1 MSHQVFC
8 GCYYQTRT
16 HDNSY
21 WTVKN
26 YLPQVQLEAHTTILL
41 TTSRTTLT
49 QTFSNPSPK
58 DAITECIYTFPLYD
72 GVSVVSFTCRIGSRT
87 LHGLVKEKD
96 KARAVY
102 TEAVSRGETAGL
114 LEQLP
119 EAADVFSTTLGNIPP
134 GEKVAIQITYVGEL
148 KHDAETD
155 GTRFTLPTRIAPR
168 YGSLP
173 NSILRSGMT
182 AQEEGGIKITVDAMV
197 PEGSFIRSV
206 QSPTHPIAVSMGT
219 TSTAP
224 KDDPA
229 LHRASATLS
238 LGTSQLDNDFVLIV
252 LAKDTGVPAAL
263 LETHST
269 IKDQRAL
276 MVTLVPKFSLPPSR
290 PEIIFV
296 VDRSGSM
303 QNKMATLK
311 SAMKVFLKSLPL
323 GVKFNICS
331 FGNMH
336 SFLWTQSKPYG
347 QMTLDEAISHV
358 DDFIAN
364 YGGTQTFDAMMA
376 AVESR
381 FKDLPCE
388 VMLLTDGE
396 IWNQD
401 QLFTYLDN
409 VIQESKGGVRVFAL
423 GIGNSVS
430 HALVEG
436 IARAGHGF
444 AQSVGEG
451 EKLDSKVVRMLKG
464 GLSPHVTDYTLEVQ
478 YEPNVDEDEEYEMVE
493 KVTDSLQLLW
503 DKESVPQE
511 LKQKQKPI
519 SLFDPSADT
528 EHEEKHIG
536 NDIDGLDRYT
546 HLPTVVTPKL
556 LQAPSRIP
564 PLFPFTRT
572 TVYLLLS
579 PQALQRAPKTV
590 VLRGTSPNGPLELS
604 IPVQSL
610 ARPGETLHQ
619 LAAKKAIQELEEGR
633 GWIFC
638 ARDENGVLVKDKFP
652 GRFDE
657 MVEREGVKL
666 GVEFQTGGKWCSFVA
681 VEANDGELA
690 DKIGMREL
698 ASQLEEDTAS
708 STLSGNSPA
717 WTVLDQS
724 KSLNLRQH
732 VPSSR
737 IKHYATPFDQHSA
750 FGSSQP
756 STKRRL
762 VSQKLEATP
771 PSPDFKQNSPFESAA
786 PSQAGQHALTPSGSS
801 QRFACFNMS
810 AGLQQPVMTG
820 ASRQLY
826 GSPPLSFGA
835 AQQPATATA
844 ASSLFGSVQ
853 KLPNCSKES
862 SNMPSYQPNSSPS
875 GLIPQRTSFD
885 TSLGLQQPS
894 MQKPVKHSLE
904 GNPFSYR
911 ASQQPP
917 AASAAY
923 SLFGSVHQTPNYSKE
938 PSKMFGHPTA
948 AQSPSVL
955 GVQNQGRVMSSGLQ
969 RQGAVQP
976 FEGTP
981 ASFHAS
987 QQRRGAA
994 AASSLFGSNQE
1005 IPNYSKESS
1014 NTFGDPAAPQ
1024 DRSYIPMSASQVRGG
1039 APAQAPGSQG
1049 SRKKGRTP
1057 RCFVKRSGSEREFAA
1072 LTDASDEPMPLIT
1085 DEGIVHRLVDL
1096 QRFEGSWDLDDE
1108 VAAILGFNS
1117 LQQACRGEIEKL
1129 KDQKW
1134 ATLLVVAFLEGPMAA
1149 LEGVWE
1155 LVVEK
1160 AKAWLQADGGAREG
1174 WEDETKDLV
1183 GKIGTAQA
1191 TNTIA

>member
-1 MSHQVFC
+1 MSHQLFC
-8 GCYYQTRT
+8 GCYYQTLA
-16 HDNSY
+16 HDNRY
-21 WTVKN
+21 PTVKN
-26 YLPQVQLEAHTTILL
+26 YLPQVQLEAHTTVLS

-58 DAITECIYTFPLYD
+58 DPIAECIYTFPLYD
-72 GVSVVSFTCRIGSRT
+72 GVSVVGFTCRIGSRI
-87 LHGLVKEKD
+87 LHGLVKEKN

-102 TEAVSRGETAGL
+102 TEAVSRGESAGL
-114 LEQLP
+114 LGQLP
-119 EAADVFSTTLGNIPP
+119 EAADVFSTTLGNIPA
-134 GEKVAIQITYVGEL
+134 GEKVVVQITYVGEL

-173 NSILRSGMT
+173 NSTVRSGTT
-182 AQEEGGIKITVDAMV
+182 AQEEGGIKVTVDAVV

-206 QSPTHPIAVSMGT
+206 QSPTHPIAVTMGT

-238 LGTSQLDNDFVLIV
+238 LGTSQLDKDFVLIV

-263 LETHST
+263 LESHST

-303 QNKMATLK
+303 QNKIATLK
-311 SAMKVFLKSLPL
+311 SAMKVFLKSLPV

-331 FGNMH
+331 FGNSH

-358 DDFIAN
+358 EDFSAN
-364 YGGTQTFDAMMA
+364 YGGTQTFDAMVA

-396 IWNQD
+396 IWNQN
-401 QLFTYLDN
+401 QLFTYLDK
-409 VIQESKGGVRVFAL
+409 VIQESKGSIRVFAL

-436 IARAGHGF
+436 IARAGNGF

-493 KVTDSLQLLW
+493 KVTDGLQLLL

-528 EHEEKHIG
+528 EHGEKPIG
-536 NDIDGLDRYT
+536 NDIGGLDRYT

-572 TVYLLLS
+572 TVYLLMS
-579 PQALQRAPKTV
+579 PLALRRTPKTV

-610 ARPGETLHQ
+610 AQPGETLHQ

-633 GWIFC
+633 GWIFD
-638 ARDENGVLVKDKFP
+638 ARDQKGVLIKDKFP

-681 VEANDGELA
+681 VEANDRQLA
-690 DKIGMREL
+690 DEKLMREL
-698 ASQLEEDTAS
+698 ASQQEEDTEGP
-708 STLSGNSPA
+708 TVSGNSPSQM
-717 WTVLDQS
+717 VLGQS
-724 KSLNLRQH
+724 QPLNSQQRALR
-732 VPSSR
+732 SYKKCS
-737 IKHYATPFDQHSA
+737 ATPSDYRSA
-750 FGSSQP
+750 SRSYRPTKKSSSVSKYFG
-756 STKRRL
+756 
-762 VSQKLEATP
+762 ATP
-771 PSPDFKQNSPFESAA
+771 PSLDFKRTSPFGSAA
-786 PSQAGQHALTPSGSS
+786 PSQPGQPAPLPAGLLNHQPYCFVPSP
-801 QRFACFNMS
+801 
-810 AGLQQPVMTG
+810 GLQQSVGGKG
-820 ASRQLY
+820 AMQSYEPTLF
-826 GSPPLSFGA
+826 PLDTSL
-835 AQQPATATA
+835 QHPATPA
-844 ASSLFGSVQ
+844 ASSLFGSVE
-853 KLPNCSKES
+853 KFFNCST
-862 SNMPSYQPNSSPS
+862 Q
-875 GLIPQRTSFD
+875 
-885 TSLGLQQPS
+885 
-894 MQKPVKHSLE
+894 
-904 GNPFSYR
+904 
-911 ASQQPP
+911 
-917 AASAAY
+917 
-923 SLFGSVHQTPNYSKE
+923 
-938 PSKMFGHPTA
+938 
-948 AQSPSVL
+948 
-955 GVQNQGRVMSSGLQ
+955 
-969 RQGAVQP
+969 
-976 FEGTP
+976 
-981 ASFHAS
+981 
-987 QQRRGAA
+987 
-994 AASSLFGSNQE
+994 
-1005 IPNYSKESS
+1005 SS
-1014 NTFGDPAAPQ
+1014 NTFGLPAPPQARGPPPAPMPSPFG
-1024 DRSYIPMSASQVRGG
+1024 RSG
-1039 APAQAPGSQG
+1039 APAQAPTSQFPRF
-1049 SRKKGRTP
+1049 RKAELGP
-1057 RCFVKRSGSEREFAA
+1057 NDYDKRSKTSRRSLVLAGE
-1072 LTDASDEPMPLIT
+1072 SDEPMGLVT
-1085 DEGIVHRLVDL
+1085 DEEKVHRLIDL

-1108 VAAILGFNS
+1108 VARILGFKS
-1117 LQQACRGEIEKL
+1117 LQLARAGSDERW
-1129 KDQKW
+1129 KDKKW
-1134 ATLLVVAFLEGPMAA
+1134 ATLLVVAFLEGQMAA

-1160 AKAWLQADGGAREG
+1160 AKGWLQAERGMAER
-1174 WEDETKDLV
+1174 WEDEARDLV
-1183 GKIGTAQA
+1183 GKMGKAKE
-1191 TNTIA
+1191 TNTPA